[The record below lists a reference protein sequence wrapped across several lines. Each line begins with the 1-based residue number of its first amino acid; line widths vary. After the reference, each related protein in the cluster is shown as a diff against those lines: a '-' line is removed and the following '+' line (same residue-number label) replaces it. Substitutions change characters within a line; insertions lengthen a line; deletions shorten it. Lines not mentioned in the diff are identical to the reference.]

1 LKETQRLTKSFL
13 EFAKRCPALLPM
25 SFRCRIEHDV
35 LNRAVLAEVRSK
47 KEVAVAWTDWK
58 PATLTCGGDL

>member
-1 LKETQRLTKSFL
+1 MHGRQ
-13 EFAKRCPALLPM
+13 PM

-47 KEVAVAWTDWK
+47 KEVAVAWTDGK
-58 PATLTCGGDL
+58 PATLTCGGEL